1 MTMPDTDP
9 SPAANGDGA
18 SAPSDAESTERARRA
33 DRSTRG
39 ALAGVLG
46 LEAVVVL
53 LVPRAL
59 AFSEGGLGTGK
70 TVVLVTLAV
79 LMVAGAGLIRRPWG
93 IGAGTALQT
102 LFLISGAWLWA
113 LLIVAGIFAAV
124 WGRLLMLRH
133 DLIGTPAGWRMLYS

>member
-9 SPAANGDGA
+9 SPAENG
-18 SAPSDAESTERARRA
+18 ERAHRA

-39 ALAGVLG
+39 AMAGVLA

-59 AFSEGGLGTGK
+59 AFSEGGLGTAK
-70 TVVLVTLAV
+70 TVVLITLAV
-79 LMVAGAGLIRRPWG
+79 LMIAGAAVVRRAWG
-93 IGAGTALQT
+93 IGVGTALQV

-113 LLIVAGIFAAV
+113 LLIVAAIFAAV

-133 DLIGTPAGWRMLYS
+133 ELIGTPAGWRMLYS

>member
-1 MTMPDTDP
+1 MTMPDTDS
-9 SPAANGDGA
+9 SPAGNGDDGSA
-18 SAPSDAESTERARRA
+18 STGPDDAERAQRA

-39 ALAGVLG
+39 AMAGVLG

-59 AFSEGGLGTGK
+59 AFSEGGLGTVK
-70 TVVLVTLAV
+70 TVVLIALAV
-79 LMVAGAGLIRRPWG
+79 LMIAGAAVIRRPWG
-93 IGAGTALQT
+93 VGVGTVLQV

-113 LLIVAGIFAAV
+113 LLIVAAIFAAV

-133 DLIGTPAGWRMLYS
+133 DLIGTPTGWRMLFS

>member
-9 SPAANGDGA
+9 TSAGNPESSDG
-18 SAPSDAESTERARRA
+18 PDDAQRARRA

-39 ALAGVLG
+39 AMAGVLG

-59 AFSEGGLGTGK
+59 AFSEGGLGTTK
-70 TVVLVTLAV
+70 TIVLVALAV
-79 LMVAGAGLIRRPWG
+79 LMVAGAAVIRRPWG
-93 IGAGTALQT
+93 VGVGTVLQV

-113 LLIVAGIFAAV
+113 LLVIAAIFAAV
-124 WGRLLMLRH
+124 WGRLLLLRR
-133 DLIGTPAGWRMLYS
+133 DLVGTPAGWRMLIS

>member
-9 SPAANGDGA
+9 SPAENGAANAPDAPDGA
-18 SAPSDAESTERARRA
+18 ERAHRA

-39 ALAGVLG
+39 AMAGVLG

-59 AFSEGGLGTGK
+59 AFSEGGLGTAK
-70 TVVLVTLAV
+70 TIVLITLAV
-79 LMVAGAGLIRRPWG
+79 LMIAGAALVRRHWG
-93 IGAGTALQT
+93 IGVGTALQA

-113 LLIVAGIFAAV
+113 LLIVAAIFAAV

-133 DLIGTPAGWRMLYS
+133 ELIGTPAGWRMLYS